1 MLRVLERLEELP
13 LQRHNGAPRNRGA
26 SLKSGLVIVRVGTLR
41 SSAISYS
48 RSGESWGWIWIVEN
62 MSLGPA
68 FYIATRADQGGFE

>member
-1 MLRVLERLEELP
+1 MGR
-13 LQRHNGAPRNRGA
+13 PRKRGA

-48 RSGESWGWIWIVEN
+48 RSGESWGWIWRVKVGEN

-68 FYIATRADQGGFE
+68 FHIATRADQGGFE